1 VEKRLSGEAVLSPGA
16 VDKNVVPRPQ
26 EEKTVKRDAM
36 LLATL
41 CCWSTTTPHRLV
53 LAELNQFFI
62 RRIANLL
69 SFLFFILLL
78 RWTKM
83 DGSDDDEFNGF
94 EEGEEEEEDFDFG
107 DGDGDDDNDDE
118 PLPSLSMADDDAIS
132 SKGSMRAYKIIAF
145 EDIIS
150 SQQTKAEKIHEVLV
164 RGSPPHLILL

>member
-1 VEKRLSGEAVLSPGA
+1 
-16 VDKNVVPRPQ
+16 
-26 EEKTVKRDAM
+26 
-36 LLATL
+36 
-41 CCWSTTTPHRLV
+41 
-53 LAELNQFFI
+53 
-62 RRIANLL
+62 
-69 SFLFFILLL
+69 
-78 RWTKM
+78 M

-164 RGSPPHLILL
+164 RPHII